1 MIDIHTHILPG
12 IDDGSKDIM
21 QTMQMIKE
29 AELAGFTDI
38 ITTSHYIENEYDVG
52 KVDRQSLIDAIQNE
66 INKEEINIILHNGA
80 EAFITNSLVDLV
92 EDNEIP
98 TLADS
103 RYVLFELPMHM
114 NVLYLDRVIEE
125 LITSKYRPIIAHPE
139 RYDIVKE
146 NPNMAIKWVKNGVL
160 LQANYSSIIG
170 NYGVDAKNT
179 LLKLLDAN
187 AIHFLGTDTHTP
199 NTKYIQINEMLE
211 EYKKVIGEEKLEE
224 LTKLNPNKILNDEK
238 IRPDEP
244 EDIVTKKHWFR

>member
-52 KVDRQSLIDAIQNE
+52 RDDRQALIDAIQNE
-66 INKEEINIILHNGA
+66 VNKEQINIKLYNGA
-80 EAFITNSLVDLV
+80 EAFITNNLVDLV
-92 EDNEIP
+92 DDKEIP
-98 TLADS
+98 TLSES

-114 NVLYLDRVIEE
+114 NVIYLDRVVEE

-139 RYDIVKE
+139 RYDIVQE
-146 NPNMAIKWVKNGVL
+146 NPNLAIKWVRNGVL
-160 LQANYSSIIG
+160 LQSNYSSIIG
-170 NYGVDAKNT
+170 NYGTDAKDT

-187 AIHFLGTDTHTP
+187 AIHFLGTDTHSP
-199 NTKYIQINEMLE
+199 NTKYVHMSEMLE
-211 EYKKVIGEEKLEE
+211 EYKNTANLYLVFLY
-224 LTKLNPNKILNDEK
+224 
-238 IRPDEP
+238 
-244 EDIVTKKHWFR
+244 FFF